1 MVSVT
6 STKNSWLSRLLV
18 AIPFAIAALF
28 NALWSGSSPIHLNY
42 IARYGFLYSWPW
54 NWLPNVGDLM
64 NRLNLHNQSLE
75 SLGWYIALFWI
86 PAVLYSVCIWLLLVV
101 FRIAARRLL
110 KRFDPDK
117 VNTLKR
123 RAAIASSIIV
133 MAGLGWLALK
143 LGRAQIACTR
153 RGAAYALRI
162 KSIEHDANQELS
174 IGTSSVDVSQFFAEH
189 GIPMDVVESEATGT
203 IYTEGCGPVGCGT
216 DRALIGVRVRLDSAG
231 VVTEKPVVVGI
242 YTDCL

>member
-6 STKNSWLSRLLV
+6 PAKNRWISRLLV

-28 NALWSGSSPIHLNY
+28 NALWSGSFPIHLNY

-54 NWLPNVGDLM
+54 NWLPNVGDII
-64 NRLNLHNQSLE
+64 NRSNVHNQLLE
-75 SLGWYIALFWI
+75 SLGWYAALFWI
-86 PAVLYSVCIWLLLVV
+86 PAFLYSVSIWLMLVV

-117 VNTLKR
+117 VNPLKR
-123 RAAIASSIIV
+123 RAAIASSIVV
-133 MAGLGWLALK
+133 MAGLGLLALK
-143 LGRAQIACTR
+143 LGTAQIACNR
-153 RGAAYALRI
+153 HGAAYALRI
-162 KSIEHDANQELS
+162 KAIEHDANQELS
-174 IGTSSVDVSQFFAEH
+174 IGTSSVDVSRFFAGH
-189 GIPMDVVESEATGT
+189 GIPLDVVESEAIGT

-216 DRALIGVRVRLDSAG
+216 DRALIGVRVKLDSTGA
-231 VVTEKPVVVGI
+231 VTEKPEVVGM